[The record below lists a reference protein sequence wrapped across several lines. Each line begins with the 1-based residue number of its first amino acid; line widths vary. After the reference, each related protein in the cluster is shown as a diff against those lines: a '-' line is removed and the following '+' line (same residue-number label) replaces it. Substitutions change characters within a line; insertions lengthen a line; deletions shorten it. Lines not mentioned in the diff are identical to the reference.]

1 MSSPLPSQTNGHSP
15 PGKTGRAGRIDI
27 ASIRR
32 EQIVEAS
39 IGIIVQQG
47 LHQLSLS
54 KIEKAAGMKRGQL
67 TYYFPTKED
76 ILLAVFDRLVQML
89 HQRMEGSAGPC
100 DDNGGFSSAWDL
112 SLKLLHMALRPPAKD
127 DFGQQFHALQHTFL
141 AETSHREDFRQRL
154 ASLYEKWRD
163 GAATLWEHS
172 AHDASPLAKSVSP
185 RTLGSFLQSIIHGLF
200 VQLSADP
207 EAFDRTE
214 MLKLCIG
221 VLAPLFG
228 GDVSSPTQPRRA
240 GQSRRPKEDSH
251 E

>member
-1 MSSPLPSQTNGHSP
+1 LSSPLPSQTNGHAPASR
-15 PGKTGRAGRIDI
+15 TGRIDI

-32 EQIVEAS
+32 DQIVEAS

-67 TYYFPTKED
+67 TYYFPTKEE
-76 ILLAVFDRLVQML
+76 ILLAVFDRLVQMM
-89 HQRMEGSAGPC
+89 HQRMAGSVGPC
-100 DDNGGFSSAWDL
+100 DESAGCISAWEL

-141 AETSHREDFRQRL
+141 AETSHREDFRKRL
-154 ASLYEKWRD
+154 ASLYERWRE
-163 GAATLWEHS
+163 GAATLWQHT
-172 AHDASPLAKSVSP
+172 AADTSPLAKAVSP
-185 RTLGSFLQSIIHGLF
+185 RTLASFMQAIIHGLF

-207 EAFDRTE
+207 AAFDRTE
-214 MLKLCIG
+214 MLNLCIG

-228 GDVSSPTQPRRA
+228 GDVPNSTQPRRA
-240 GQSRRPKEDSH
+240 SHSRRPKEDPH